1 MAKMLRKNETGFMA
15 LGGLGEIGRNCY
27 IYEHNNKILIIDAGI
42 KFPEDSLLGVDYVL
56 PDFTYLKENES
67 KIVGLVITHGHEDHI
82 GGIPFL
88 LKTVNIKNIYAGEIA
103 KEMILSKLKEHKIKA
118 NIQAVYDGEKIA
130 LDEFEIEPFDM
141 IHSIPN
147 ALGFAIE
154 TSNGKFI
161 HTSDFKWDFSAKKNY
176 RANITRMASFA
187 SENIVALASDSTNA
201 LVKNFS
207 NSEYEV
213 AQNLEKII
221 AKSSNKRIILSSFS
235 SNVDRVSNIIEI
247 LAKHNR
253 KIAIIGRSMEKNIQ
267 IGRKVNYIK
276 TKSSFFIKTENIN
289 NYNDNEVAIL
299 CTGSQGETLAA
310 LNKIA
315 NHQHKHVDLTSNDT
329 IVFTSNPIPGNTISV
344 GRLIN
349 TLVKS
354 NVEIIT
360 HSANTNIHASGHGS
374 SKELQLLINL
384 IQPQILIPIHGILSG
399 QIEHAKLG
407 VETNF
412 VQKKNTYVLK
422 NYEMICYSKNSKG
435 LKTRINNSLNM
446 KESFVDGTTITD
458 DYTKLLHERDIL
470 SNEGLVIIFG
480 AIDRKTR
487 RIVRRPIMLSR
498 GFIHLNESREL
509 ITNLQNKIFQ
519 KMVDYINTHEK
530 IVEKELNA
538 QIRNQVSQMLKK
550 ETRRNPHIVCT
561 ITVL

>member
-27 IYEHNNKILIIDAGI
+27 VYEHNNKILIIDAGI

-56 PDFTYLKENES
+56 PDFTYLKENENR
-67 KIVGLVITHGHEDHI
+67 IVGLLITHGHEDHI

-88 LKTVNIKNIYAGEIA
+88 LKTVKVPKIYAGEIA
-103 KEMILSKLKEHKIKA
+103 KEMILSKLKEHKIKQDI
-118 NIQAVYDGEKIA
+118 NTVCDGDIINLE
-130 LDEFEIEPFDM
+130 EFTIEPFDM

-147 ALGFAIE
+147 ALGFAID
-154 TSNGKFI
+154 TQNGKFI

-176 RANITRMASFA
+176 HANISRMAKFA
-187 SENIVALASDSTNA
+187 DENVVALASDSTNA

-207 NSEYEV
+207 NSEFEV
-213 AQNLEKII
+213 AKNLEKII
-221 AKSSNKRIILSSFS
+221 SRSSDRRLILSSFS

-247 LAKHNR
+247 LAKNNR

-276 TKSSFFIKTENIN
+276 TKSSFFIKTESIN
-289 NYNDNEVAIL
+289 NYPDSEVAIL

-315 NHQHKHVDLTSNDT
+315 NNQHKHCELSSNDT
-329 IVFTSNPIPGNTISV
+329 IIFTSNPIPGNTISV

-349 TLVKS
+349 NLVKS

-360 HSANTNIHASGHGS
+360 HSQQTNIHASGHGS
-374 SKELQLLINL
+374 AKELQLLINL
-384 IQPQILIPIHGILSG
+384 IQPKILVPIHGILSG

-407 VETNF
+407 IETNF
-412 VQKKNTYVLK
+412 IQKKNAYILK
-422 NYEMICYSKNSKG
+422 NYEMMCYSKSTKG
-435 LKTRINNSLNM
+435 IKTRINNSLNM
-446 KESFVDGTTITD
+446 KESFVDGSTITD

-487 RIVRRPIMLSR
+487 RIIRRPIMLSR

-509 ITNLQNKIFQ
+509 ITDIQNKIFS
-519 KMVDYINTHEK
+519 KIVDYIATHEK
-530 IVEKELNA
+530 LSEKELNL
-538 QIRNQVSQMLKK
+538 MLKNHISSVLRK
-550 ETRRNPHIVCT
+550 ETRRNPHVVCT